1 MMRSNWHD
9 RLNALSTHAG
19 GGIVGRQKKMISD
32 TQFIISTNEDGLR
45 LDAVVVAHFPAT
57 TRLLAQRA
65 IAAGDVTVDGKAS
78 HKGAKVCAGMSV
90 CVKKL
95 PESNDLRV
103 LPDATMALEILFEDA
118 DLVAANKPAGMD
130 VHPLRPEEQGT
141 LANGLV
147 ARWPE
152 LAEVGDQP
160 LMAGVVHRIDGDT
173 SGLVLAARNQAA
185 FQGIR
190 AQFAAHTV
198 RKEYVALVAGA
209 MEKDTGKLENELV
222 HQPWRRGRMVDAR
235 RLKNPERPM
244 RAVTEFKVAR
254 KVGKFTLL
262 DVTIFTGVTH
272 QIRCQLALAGHAIVG
287 DTLYGGVVV
296 KNFPRHFLHASAVEL
311 RQPRTGDALRIEAP
325 LTPDLREFLGK

>member
-1 MMRSNWHD
+1 
-9 RLNALSTHAG
+9 
-19 GGIVGRQKKMISD
+19 MIQN
-32 TQFIISTNEDGLR
+32 TQFLISPNEDGLR

-57 TRLLAQRA
+57 TRLLVQRA
-65 IAAGDVTVDGKAS
+65 IAAGDVTVDGKAT
-78 HKGAKVCAGMSV
+78 HKGAKVRAGMSV
-90 CVKKL
+90 CAKKL
-95 PESNDLRV
+95 PEANDLRV
-103 LPDATMALEILFEDA
+103 MPDATMALEILFEDA
-118 DLVAANKPAGMD
+118 DLAAANKPAGMD

-141 LANGLV
+141 LANALV

-152 LAEVGDQP
+152 LADVGDQP
-160 LMAGVVHRIDGDT
+160 LMAGVAHRIDGDT
-173 SGLVLAARNQAA
+173 SGLVLAARNQAS

-198 RKEYVALVAGA
+198 RKEYVALVSGA
-209 MEKDTGKLENELV
+209 MEKDTGRLENELV

-244 RAVTEFKVAR
+244 HAVTEFRVAC

-287 DTLYGGVVV
+287 DTLYGGAAAE
-296 KNFPRHFLHASAVEL
+296 KFPRHFLHASAIEL
-311 RQPRTGDALRIEAP
+311 RHPRTNDALRIEAP
-325 LTPDLREFLGK
+325 LTPDLRAFLGK